1 MKNSENFSAREIRQ
15 LMQSPAGQALMA
27 LLQENHAGA
36 MNAARESAQ
45 AGDMQQ
51 ASRALADFLADPRAK
66 ALLQQLQEDSHG

>member
-27 LLQENHAGA
+27 LLQENHVGA

-45 AGDMQQ
+45 AGDLQQ
-51 ASRALADFLADPRAK
+51 AKQALAGFLSDPRAK
-66 ALLQQLQEDSHG
+66 VLLQQLQEERHG